1 MWQFLTGFSLGV
13 YVGTFYDCRPAIK
26 AVQIILRENMPK
38 EKNKEKNK
46 EKPIIKKE
54 DEKQPSLFR
63 WPFA

>member
-26 AVQIILRENMPK
+26 AVQIIICENMPK
-38 EKNKEKNK
+38 EKNKEK
-46 EKPIIKKE
+46 PIIKTV
-54 DEKQPSLFR
+54 DEKPPSLFR